1 MSKPLKV
8 TVRLAACFLLGVCPA
23 SLVSAQD
30 GHIELGT
37 ITLNTDR
44 AGGQVLDVPANVTVI
59 DDDEIDDRH
68 ITDME
73 ELVRNVP
80 GVTAPRQTS
89 GTDPFSTFGGFT
101 IRGVGGNRVAMQV
114 DGSRVP
120 ERIIDGTRD
129 YLDFSFT
136 KQAEIV
142 RGPASVLWGA
152 DALGGLV
159 ALETLDPEDLLQGRD
174 RALNMK
180 GGFDSFDNGT
190 DVSLTFGQRFTDDLS
205 ILVGIKR
212 ATANEPE
219 LTNAR
224 DDGGIYGCFR
234 NIGFGATTCGEFDPM
249 STESTRTLAKLVWT
263 PGENR

>member
-1 MSKPLKV
+1 MFNPQNV
-8 TVRLAACFLLGVCPA
+8 TARLVASLLRGVCPA
-23 SLVSAQD
+23 TLVLAQD

-37 ITLNTDR
+37 ITLKTDR

-59 DDDEIDDRH
+59 DKDDIDDRH

-89 GTDPFSTFGGFT
+89 GADPFSSFGGFT

-152 DALGGLV
+152 DSLGGLV
-159 ALETLDPEDLLQGRD
+159 ALETLDPEDLLKGRD
-174 RALNMK
+174 RAVNVK
-180 GGFDSFDNGT
+180 GGFDSFDNAT
-190 DVSLTFGQRFTDDLS
+190 EVSLTFGQRFTEDIS
-205 ILVGIKR
+205 VLVGIMR
-212 ATANEPE
+212 ATANEPD
-219 LTNAR
+219 LSNAR
-224 DDGGIYGCFR
+224 DDGGIYGCPR
-234 NIGFGATTCGEFDPM
+234 NLGFGATPCGEFDPM
-249 STESTRTLAKLVWT
+249 TTESNRTLAKLVWT
-263 PGENR
+263 PGQS

>member
-1 MSKPLKV
+1 MSKPLNV
-8 TVRLAACFLLGVCPA
+8 AVRLMAGLFLGVCPA
-23 SLVSAQD
+23 TLVSAQS
-30 GHIELGT
+30 GHVELGT
-37 ITLNTDR
+37 ITLKTDR

-59 DDDEIDDRH
+59 DEEDLEDRH

-159 ALETLDPEDLLQGRD
+159 ALETLDPEDLLDGRD
-174 RALNMK
+174 RGLNVK
-180 GGFDSFDNGT
+180 GGFDSFDSST

-205 ILVGIKR
+205 ILVGLKR
-212 ATANEPE
+212 STANEPE
-219 LTNAR
+219 LSNAR
-224 DDGGIYGCFR
+224 DDGGIYGCPR
-234 NIGFGATTCGEFDPM
+234 NARTGVAR
-249 STESTRTLAKLVWT
+249 TRI
-263 PGENR
+263 PI

>member
-80 GVTAPRQTS
+80 GVTAPRQTT
-89 GTDPFSTFGGFT
+89 GTDPFSTFGGFVIVYISEERELHAGEIARET
-101 IRGVGGNRVAMQV
+101 VNESCAVPNYHAACECSTCELPAAIVA
-114 DGSRVP
+114 
-120 ERIIDGTRD
+120 
-129 YLDFSFT
+129 
-136 KQAEIV
+136 
-142 RGPASVLWGA
+142 
-152 DALGGLV
+152 
-159 ALETLDPEDLLQGRD
+159 DLLSTW
-174 RALNMK
+174 L
-180 GGFDSFDNGT
+180 
-190 DVSLTFGQRFTDDLS
+190 
-205 ILVGIKR
+205 KR
-212 ATANEPE
+212 
-219 LTNAR
+219 
-224 DDGGIYGCFR
+224 
-234 NIGFGATTCGEFDPM
+234 
-249 STESTRTLAKLVWT
+249 
-263 PGENR
+263 